1 MHIIPEFSHRASLA
15 DLQLICKPTVRL
27 CNQRLWVYLQKS
39 FLWREPYQ
47 THCGDTFATDLAFRS
62 RCITTECH
70 RWRCRLIPRTGPGH
84 SLGAPRGN
92 FFTFPAQNLAYGMRY
107 NARDCGVQLSVN
119 LISRL
124 EEEGPTRLYA
134 CHKWIQTLWTQIP
147 SFEGWS
153 LDWILGFEKVCKAFP
168 KSFGFQIVCKTLL
181 KSS

>member
-84 SLGAPRGN
+84 SLGAPRGD

-134 CHKWIQTLWTQIP
+134 CQ
-147 SFEGWS
+147 S
-153 LDWILGFEKVCKAFP
+153 GFEPTTKRF
-168 KSFGFQIVCKTLL
+168 KSRALV
-181 KSS
+181 SSATREAPWCETYQDCFRNLSWVF